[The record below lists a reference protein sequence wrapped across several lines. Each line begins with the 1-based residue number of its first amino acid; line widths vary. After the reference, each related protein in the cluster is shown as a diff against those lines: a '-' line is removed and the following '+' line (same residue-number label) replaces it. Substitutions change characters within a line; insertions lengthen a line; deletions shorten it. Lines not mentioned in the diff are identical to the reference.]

1 MSANPMT
8 SEELISDL
16 IKEEENRW
24 GPMVT
29 SMAEDDLDLC
39 LIEDEETRK
48 TVIQK
53 WQQLWTGGSNKNNDK
68 TTGTNTF
75 ASA

>member
-53 WQQLWTGGSNKNNDK
+53 WE
-68 TTGTNTF
+68 
-75 ASA
+75 